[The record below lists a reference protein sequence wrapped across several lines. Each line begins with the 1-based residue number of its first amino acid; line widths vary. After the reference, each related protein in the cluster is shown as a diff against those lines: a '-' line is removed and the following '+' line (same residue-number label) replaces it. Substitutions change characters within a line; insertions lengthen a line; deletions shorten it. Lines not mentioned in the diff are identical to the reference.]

1 MGFLQTAE
9 VALGDLVVLALLGIL
24 FLWVRRQV
32 IAGAQPLLMCALRA
46 NAAQPWRLG
55 LLRLGPTTLEWFS
68 VVGPST
74 KPGRSWPRAD
84 LLFGTATP
92 TTEVIP
98 GLVEALTIVGRTGAG
113 EFELAMGRDAQTA
126 TRSWIE
132 SAPPGFQTLT

>member
-9 VALGDLVVLALLGIL
+9 VALGALVVLALLGIL

-68 VVGPST
+68 VAGPST

-84 LLFGTATP
+84 LLFGTSSD
-92 TTEVIP
+92 
-98 GLVEALTIVGRTGAG
+98 
-113 EFELAMGRDAQTA
+113 FDASPVCYFS
-126 TRSWIE
+126 RFR
-132 SAPPGFQTLT
+132 SAPVPDRAMVPMLSITC